1 MNKQIF
7 STIVAVAIF
16 TASHA
21 QKIVIAKG
29 QKFESQVAMKMKMNI
44 DLGGQNIENNTENNT
59 TSLVEVKDATDKS
72 YTINNTVT
80 RTIMNVSAMGMDR
93 SFDSDKKEDMDGE
106 MGAAFKD
113 KINKSTEMQI
123 DKQGK
128 IIEMSEVATDKTDG
142 PSSMIGINSLAKG
155 QAYPLLIS
163 LPSKS
168 IKPGDSWTDSSGT
181 AETVKKVTYY
191 TLKEIKGDNMV
202 VVFKGTIA
210 KKGIMEQMGMEVNLD
225 ITGDISGEATYE
237 TSTGWL
243 KNNTM
248 LVDVKGSMEIM
259 GQSGPLTI
267 KTDITTTN
275 KKL

>member
-16 TASHA
+16 TASQA

>member
-1 MNKQIF
+1 MSKQIF
-7 STIVAVAIF
+7 STIMAIAIF
-16 TASHA
+16 IVSHA

-29 QKFESQVAMKMKMNI
+29 QKFENQVAMKMKMSI
-44 DLGGQNIENNTENNT
+44 DFGGQNIDNNTENNT
-59 TSLVEVKDATDKS
+59 TSLVEVKDATDKAYIIS
-72 YTINNTVT
+72 TTVT
-80 RTIMNVSAMGMDR
+80 RTVMNISAMGMDR
-93 SFDSDKKEDMDGE
+93 SFDSDKKEDLDGE

-123 DKQGK
+123 DKEGK
-128 IIEMSEVATDKTDG
+128 IIEMSEAANDKTDG
-142 PSSMIGINSLAKG
+142 PSSMIGINALAKG

-163 LPSKS
+163 LPAKS
-168 IKPGDSWTDSSGT
+168 IKPGDSWTDSTGT
-181 AETVKKVTYY
+181 AETIKRVMHY

-210 KKGIMEQMGMEVNLD
+210 KKGIMEQMGMEANLD

-237 TSTGWL
+237 RSSGWL

-248 LVDVKGSMEIM
+248 LADVKGTMEVM
-259 GQSGPLTI
+259 GQSAPLTI
-267 KTDITTTN
+267 KADITTTN